1 MSAEEEKNMGRST
14 DQRPTTKKTIP
25 VVVAGAIAVLAAMAV
40 LNILEHYHGAIQPVH
55 AASSANATA
64 QGLPDFINLA
74 KKLGPSVVN
83 VSTTTV
89 RGAEGNAPGPFGD
102 NDPAEEF
109 WQRFFGGRTPRGP
122 QRQNGVGSGFIV
134 DADGTILT
142 NYHVVDGAQKLAV
155 TLSDG
160 KKYDAKVIGRDQKS
174 DIAVIKIEAG
184 RSLPAAPLGDSDG
197 LEVGEW
203 VMAIGNPF
211 GLDHTVTSGI
221 VSAKGRNIGQGPYDN
236 FIQTDA
242 SINPGNSGGPLINLR
257 GEVVGINSAIFSQ
270 SGGNI
275 GIGFAIPSNAVKEL
289 LPQLR
294 DKGRV
299 VRGFIG
305 ASVQKVS
312 PEIAE
317 SLGINPARGAL
328 VADLVKGGPAE
339 RAGVKTGDVIVEFD
353 RRPIKDSAD
362 LPQQV
367 ARVTP
372 GSAVQVKVI
381 RDGKETTLPLTIG
394 EMKETEVAASTQEG
408 ELGLTVQP
416 LTPQLAENLGLERT
430 EGLVISAVKSGS
442 AAEEAGLRSGDV
454 IVELNRQPVK
464 NLADYNREIARND
477 KTKSVLFLVR
487 RGQSSLFLA
496 LKR

>member
-1 MSAEEEKNMGRST
+1 MGRFT
-14 DQRPTTKKTIP
+14 DQRPTIKKTALM
-25 VVVAGAIAVLAAMAV
+25 VVAGAIAVLAGMAG
-40 LNILEHYHGAIQPVH
+40 LSILEHDHGAVHQVH
-55 AASSANATA
+55 AASSANGAA

-89 RGAEGNAPGPFGD
+89 RGSEGNAPGPFGD

-122 QRQNGVGSGFIV
+122 QRQSGVGSGFIV

-142 NYHVVDGAQKLAV
+142 NYHVVDGAQKLSV

-160 KKYDAKVIGRDQKS
+160 RKYDAKVIGRDQKS

-184 RSLPAAPLGDSDG
+184 RSLPVAPLGDSDR

-294 DKGRV
+294 DKGKV

-339 RAGVKTGDVIVEFD
+339 RAGMKTGDVIVEFD
-353 RRPIKDSAD
+353 RRAIKDSAD

-367 ARVTP
+367 ARVAP
-372 GSAVQVKVI
+372 GAAVQVKVI
-381 RDGKETTLPLTIG
+381 RDGKETTLPLTVG
-394 EMKETEVAASTQEG
+394 EMKEAEVAASTQDG

-416 LTPQLAENLGLERT
+416 LTPQMAENLGLERT
-430 EGLVISAVKSGS
+430 DGLVISAVKPGS
-442 AAEEAGLRSGDV
+442 AADEAGLRSGDV
-454 IVELNRQPVK
+454 ILEVNRQSVK
-464 NLADYNREIARND
+464 NLADYNREITRND
-477 KTKSVLFLVR
+477 KAKSVLFLVR
-487 RGQSSLFLA
+487 RGQNSLFLA

>member
-1 MSAEEEKNMGRST
+1 MARSS
-14 DQRPTTKKTIP
+14 DQQPVRKTPII
-25 VVVAGAIAVLAAMAV
+25 VAGGFALLAGVAGLNVL
-40 LNILEHYHGAIQPVH
+40 ERHHGSIQSVH
-55 AASSANATA
+55 AASSANAQA
-64 QGLPDFINLA
+64 QGLPDFISLA

-83 VSTTTV
+83 VSTTSV
-89 RGAEGNAPGPFGD
+89 RGSARNAPAPGG

-122 QRQNGVGSGFIV
+122 QRQSGVGSGFIV
-134 DADGTILT
+134 DSDGTILT
-142 NYHVVDGAQKLAV
+142 NYHVVDGAQKLSV

-160 KKYDAKVIGRDQKS
+160 KNYDAKVVGRDQKS

-184 RSLPAAPLGDSDG
+184 RTLPAAPLGDSDR

-257 GEVVGINSAIFSQ
+257 GEVIGINTAIFSQ
-270 SGGNI
+270 SGGNV
-275 GIGFAIPSNAVKEL
+275 GIGFAIPSNSVKEL

-294 DKGRV
+294 DKGKV

-317 SLGINPARGAL
+317 SLNINPARGAL

-339 RAGVKTGDVIVEFD
+339 RAGVKTGDVIIEFD
-353 RRPIKDSAD
+353 RRPIKESAD

-367 ARVTP
+367 ARVAP
-372 GSAVQVKVI
+372 GAAVPIKVI
-381 RDGKETTLPLTIG
+381 RDGKETTLSLTVG
-394 EMKETEVAASTQEG
+394 EMKDTEVAATVEEG

-430 EGLVISAVKSGS
+430 DGLVISAVKPGS
-442 AAEEAGLRSGDV
+442 AADEAGLRSGD
-454 IVELNRQPVK
+454 IVVEINRQPVK
-464 NLADYNREIARND
+464 SLADYNREIARNE
-477 KTKSVLFLVR
+477 KAKSVLFLVR

>member
-1 MSAEEEKNMGRST
+1 MARSS
-14 DQRPTTKKTIP
+14 DQHPTSKKLIP
-25 VVVAGAIAVLAAMAV
+25 VIVAGAIAAVAAMAGP
-40 LNILEHYHGAIQPVH
+40 NGLERYHGAIQPVH
-55 AASSANATA
+55 AASAAV
-64 QGLPDFINLA
+64 QGLPDFISLA

-89 RGAEGNAPGPFGD
+89 RGTAQNAPSPFGG
-102 NDPAEEF
+102 NDAAEEF
-109 WQRFFGGRTPRGP
+109 WQRFFGGRAPRGP
-122 QRQNGVGSGFIV
+122 QRQSGVGSGFIV

-142 NYHVVDGAQKLAV
+142 NYHVVDGAQKLSV

-160 KKYDAKVIGRDQKS
+160 KSYEAKVVGRDQKS

-184 RSLPAAPLGDSDG
+184 RNLPAAPLGDSDR

-257 GEVVGINSAIFSQ
+257 GEVIGINTAIFSQ
-270 SGGNI
+270 SGGNV
-275 GIGFAIPSNAVKEL
+275 GIGFAIPSNSVKEL

-294 DKGRV
+294 DKGKV

-317 SLGINPARGAL
+317 TLNINPARGAL

-339 RAGVKTGDVIVEFD
+339 RAGVKTGDVIIEFD

-367 ARVTP
+367 ARVMP
-372 GSAVQVKVI
+372 GAAVQIKVI
-381 RDGKETTLPLTIG
+381 RDGKEATLPLTVG
-394 EMKETEVAASTQEG
+394 EMKDTEVVATTQEG

-416 LTPQLAENLGLERT
+416 LTPQLAEKLGLERT
-430 EGLVISAVKSGS
+430 EGLVISAVKPGS
-442 AAEEAGLRSGDV
+442 AGEEAGLRSGDV
-454 IVELNRQPVK
+454 VVEINRQPIK

-477 KTKSVLFLVR
+477 KAKSVLFLVR

>member
-1 MSAEEEKNMGRST
+1 VA
-14 DQRPTTKKTIP
+14 TT
-25 VVVAGAIAVLAAMAV
+25 AALTV
-40 LNILEHYHGAIQPVH
+40 FERNHGAVPSAH
-55 AASSANATA
+55 AASSTNAIA
-64 QGLPDFINLA
+64 QGLPDFISLA

-83 VSTTTV
+83 VSTTAV
-89 RGAEGNAPGPFGD
+89 RSTGRNRSRPFGG

-109 WQRFFGGRTPRGP
+109 WERFFGGRAPREQ
-122 QRQNGVGSGFIV
+122 QRQSGVGSGFIV

-142 NYHVVDGAQKLAV
+142 NYHVVDGAQKLSV

-160 KKYDAKVIGRDQKS
+160 KSYEAKVIGRDQKS
-174 DIAVIKIEAG
+174 DIAVIKIDAG
-184 RSLPAAPLGDSDG
+184 HNLPAAPLGDSDQ

-294 DKGRV
+294 DKGKV

-305 ASVQKVS
+305 ASVQKVTA
-312 PEIAE
+312 EIAD

-339 RAGVKTGDVIVEFD
+339 RAGVKPGDVIIEFD
-353 RRPIKDSAD
+353 RRPIKDSVD

-367 ARVTP
+367 ARVAP
-372 GSAVQVKVI
+372 GSAVPVKVI
-381 RDGKETTLPLTIG
+381 RDGKETTLRLTVG
-394 EMKETEVAASTQEG
+394 EMKEAEVVAATQEG

-416 LTPQLAENLGLERT
+416 LTPQLADNLGVENT
-430 EGLVISAVKSGS
+430 TGLVISSVQPGS
-442 AAEEAGLRSGDV
+442 AADDAGLRSGDV
-454 IVELNRQPVK
+454 IVEINRRSVK
-464 NLADYNREIARND
+464 NLADYNREIARNE

-487 RGQSSLFLA
+487 RGQNNLFLA